1 MLMIVFQ
8 ELSIYLII
16 KSLLRNIFFVRLFDV
31 IFLSVCMLM
40 SYIFLAKLGISF
52 SFLMLMMFIF
62 FTWWYV

>member
-52 SFLMLMMFIF
+52 SF
-62 FTWWYV
+62 